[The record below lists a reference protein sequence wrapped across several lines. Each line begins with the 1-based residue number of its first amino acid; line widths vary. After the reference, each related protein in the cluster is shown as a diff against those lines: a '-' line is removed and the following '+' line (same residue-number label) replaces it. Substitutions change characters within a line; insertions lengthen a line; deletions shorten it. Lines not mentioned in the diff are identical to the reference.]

1 MTTKHL
7 RIGLVLALSTVLT
20 ACGGGDA
27 EELQQWMNEQR
38 NLVRPKIVPIAEP
51 KVFEPQAY
59 EQLAAV
65 DPFSKEKLTQALQR
79 DGAQSVA
86 NGALVA
92 PELARRKQPLEA
104 FPLDAMTMV
113 GSMIRDG
120 KPVALVKVFVVLMS
134 VSALYVVV
142 LCALLVWR
150 GPLRADVGNVKCRR
164 GWLAGGGGG
173 GGGGGVDSRLL
184 PPRPR
189 CRA

>member
-1 MTTKHL
+1 MTTTCL
-7 RIGLVLALSTVLT
+7 RIGLVVAFSTVLT
-20 ACGGGDA
+20 ACGGGDG

-120 KPVALVKVFVVLMS
+120 KPVALVKVNNLLYQVRPGDYLGQNYGRVMKIDETE
-134 VSALYVVV
+134 VALREIVQDAVGEWIERTA
-142 LCALLVWR
+142 ALQLQE
-150 GPLRADVGNVKCRR
+150 GAK
-164 GWLAGGGGG
+164 
-173 GGGGGVDSRLL
+173 
-184 PPRPR
+184 
-189 CRA
+189 

>member
-1 MTTKHL
+1 MTTKRL
-7 RIGLVLALSTVLT
+7 RIGLVLALT

-104 FPLDAMTMV
+104 FPLDAMAMV

-120 KPVALVKVFVVLMS
+120 KPVALVKVNNLLYQVRPGDYLGQNYGRVMKIDETE
-134 VSALYVVV
+134 VALREIVQDAVGEWIERTA
-142 LCALLVWR
+142 ALQLQE
-150 GPLRADVGNVKCRR
+150 GAK
-164 GWLAGGGGG
+164 
-173 GGGGGVDSRLL
+173 
-184 PPRPR
+184 
-189 CRA
+189 